1 MIRTPVRDKAK
12 QFSKLLKKEQPDY
25 NYLREVFRH
34 IRREMGIKV
43 DSGQEPKK
51 LPYVPTEEEIDKY
64 YQAVWKSKNMKYVV
78 IIKTLLYTGVRV
90 SELINIKLSDVDLDN
105 CQIRITNGK
114 GKKDRIVPFPKTF
127 MEVLAVHME
136 NTKKEKATYLFES
149 IRKKPYSDRGIRKIM
164 QKYTAEAGIE
174 HSISPHKLRHFLF
187 TWMKRKGVDDALIQP
202 YSGHER
208 RNSLEMYSK
217 LSLSD
222 CQKEYENQIKD
233 FPV

>member
-1 MIRTPVRDKAK
+1 
-12 QFSKLLKKEQPDY
+12 
-25 NYLREVFRH
+25 
-34 IRREMGIKV
+34 
-43 DSGQEPKK
+43 
-51 LPYVPTEEEIDKY
+51 
-64 YQAVWKSKNMKYVV
+64 MKYVV

-90 SELINIKLSDVDLDN
+90 SELISIKLSDIDLDN

-174 HSISPHKLRHFLF
+174 HSISTHKLRHFLF

-208 RNSLEMYSK
+208 CNSLETGLLTNCYNFAIINES
-217 LSLSD
+217 
-222 CQKEYENQIKD
+222 
-233 FPV
+233 